1 MVIAKI
7 KQSRAY
13 QHLLKLTDFLPAI
26 FFFGGFLWD
35 ALTIGRNVA
44 ALDLFILAAYLLA
57 AASILYFIGQPN
69 FTLGDISKLPDW
81 IPRLTSNLSTRFC
94 RSRFYWP
101 NFPYFMLQFL
111 FGSMLSALFILYFK
125 SASHWLAWLM
135 SVLLGVLLVGNEYL
149 EDKYRQLTISWALF
163 GFCAM
168 LLFNFALPF
177 LLGSIHAIWFYL
189 STLLGAGFAYWL
201 YQKTPHHSG
210 SIKPV
215 GLIAIALMLA
225 YTFDMIPPVPLVKRD
240 MAVGYA
246 ITKVA
251 GDYQLSQQSSDW
263 WVFWRKTSND
273 LKTTPG
279 QRVYCFSSVFA
290 PNGLNTRL
298 YHLWQRYDTKSGW
311 QTQSRIGYTL
321 SGGRQNGFRGYTF
334 KQGLQSG
341 DWRVAVETENNKT
354 VAIQEF
360 SVEIVQANSPPVT
373 QLY

>member
-1 MVIAKI
+1 MVIARI

-13 QHLLKLTDFLPAI
+13 QHLLKLTDFWPVS

-35 ALTIGRNVA
+35 ALTIGRHVA
-44 ALDLFILAAYLLA
+44 ALDLLILALYLLA
-57 AASILYFIGQPN
+57 AAAILYVIGRPN
-69 FTLGDISKLPDW
+69 ITLVDAEKLPAW
-81 IPRLTSNLSTRFC
+81 LTKLTGNLYTRFS

-101 NFPYFMLQFL
+101 SFPYFMLQFL

-135 SVLLGVLLVGNEYL
+135 SILLGVLLVANEYL
-149 EDKYRQLTISWALF
+149 EDKYRQLTISWAQF

-189 STLLGAGFAYWL
+189 STVLGAGFAYWL

-210 SIKPV
+210 NIKPV

-246 ITKVA
+246 ITKTA
-251 GDYQLSQQSSDW
+251 GDYQLSQQPSDW

-290 PNGLNTRL
+290 PSGLNTRL
-298 YHLWQRYDTKSGW
+298 YHVWQLYDKKRGW

-334 KQGLQSG
+334 KQGLQAG
-341 DWRVAVETENNKT
+341 DWRVAVETESNKT

-360 SVEIVQANSPPVT
+360 SIAQVATKATPIALS
-373 QLY
+373 Y